1 MPKNRLFTIL
11 VLLVSIVMLPSC
23 ASKPAFELPKFLAP
37 KTPTLTATSTATPLP
52 AYKTFTPTF
61 TPMATDTPSP
71 TPTPALALIPCSF
84 LEDCPGMLDIQ
95 SYIPEQVGSG
105 NSYNVD
111 IPFDQPLS
119 VRTAWLIY
127 EPGVVEK
134 NLDVFRFFFEID
146 GQDYARQED
155 VGVSAVQDLVDPS
168 ISHLTVGIGYILD
181 GWKVGETHTVHI
193 GYEFLD
199 KVTDAG
205 VVMEPGTMF
214 HYTYIINPVVV
225 PTATPTATAT
235 NTPIPQPTAVPPTL
249 TPACE
254 LGTSIVIK
262 NDTGGQVTMYFTGP
276 AKYTFYIAAGTQTL
290 NLCSGQYSYTAY
302 GCGNASISGTAGD
315 GDEIEF
321 WCE

>member
-1 MPKNRLFTIL
+1 MSKNRVLIIFIMLLSIIAFT
-11 VLLVSIVMLPSC
+11 SC
-23 ASKPAFELPKFLAP
+23 RSKPVIDLPAFFAAD
-37 KTPTLTATSTATPLP
+37 TPTLTATSTATPLP
-52 AYKTFTPTF
+52 PYKTFTPTF

-71 TPTPALALIPCSF
+71 TPTPALALTPCSF
-84 LEDCPGMLDIQ
+84 LEDCPGVVDIQ

-105 NSYNVD
+105 NTYNVD
-111 IPFDQPLS
+111 VPFDQPLS
-119 VRTAWLIY
+119 VRSSWVIY

-155 VGVSAVQDLVDPS
+155 VVVSAIPDLADPS
-168 ISHLTVGIGYILD
+168 ISRLAVGIGYILD

-193 GYEFLD
+193 GYEFLE

-214 HYTYIINPVVV
+214 HYTYVIYPVVV

-235 NTPIPQPTAVPPTL
+235 NTPIPQPTAVPPTS

-254 LGTSIVIK
+254 LGTSIEIK

-276 AKYTFYIAAGTQTL
+276 VKYTFYIAAGTQTL
-290 NLCSGQYSYTAY
+290 NLCSGEYSYTAY